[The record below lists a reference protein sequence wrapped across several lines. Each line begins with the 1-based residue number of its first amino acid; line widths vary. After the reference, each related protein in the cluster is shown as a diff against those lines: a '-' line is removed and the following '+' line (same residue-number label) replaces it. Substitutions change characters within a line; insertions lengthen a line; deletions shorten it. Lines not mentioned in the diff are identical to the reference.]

1 GWQWTMMSSERNVN
15 GHSPLASYKPHFGP
29 LANLVYTIKV
39 LCLFALKRMSVMA
52 TGHKNAGDIPT
63 VENSKQALRK
73 LSESGMKKINF
84 AGGEP
89 FLYPK
94 YLADLMD
101 FCKNELKLESVSI
114 VSNGSKIKRTWLQK
128 NRDNLDILAISC
140 DSFNEETNIQIGR
153 GVGQHTK
160 NLYEISNWCH
170 QLGIKFKLNTV
181 VNSFNWEEDMNKQI
195 EILAPFRWKC
205 FQVLI
210 IENENGGLEGTLR
223 DARRFKIS
231 KEEFES
237 FVEKHKN
244 QKSLVKESNDI
255 MKNSYLILDE
265 KLRFLNCTHNNKVPS
280 ESLLDV
286 DVDTALQQ
294 AGWDENAFFQRQGM
308 YDWSKFPTS
317 CTEVNNLKNLDW

>member
-1 GWQWTMMSSERNVN
+1 SS
-15 GHSPLASYKPHFGP
+15 
-29 LANLVYTIKV
+29 
-39 LCLFALKRMSVMA
+39 
-52 TGHKNAGDIPT
+52 DIPT
-63 VENSKQALRK
+63 IENAKQALRK

-94 YLADLMD
+94 YLADLMN

-140 DSFNEETNIQIGR
+140 DSFNEETNIKIGR
-153 GVGQHTK
+153 GLGQHTE
-160 NLYEISNWCH
+160 NLFEIAKWCH

-181 VNSFNWEEDMNKQI
+181 VNSLNWDEDMNKHI

-210 IENENGGLEGTLR
+210 LENENGGLGGTLR
-223 DARRFKIS
+223 DARRFEIS
-231 KEEFES
+231 KEKFEA
-237 FVEKHKN
+237 FVKTHEN
-244 QKSLVKESNDI
+244 QKSLVKEPNDV

-265 KLRFLNCTHNNKVPS
+265 KLRFLNCTDSNKVPS

-294 AGWDENAFFQRQGM
+294 AGWDESAFLQRQGI
-308 YDWSKFPTS
+308 YNWSKTPTNG
-317 CTEVNNLKNLDW
+317 CTEANDLKKFDW